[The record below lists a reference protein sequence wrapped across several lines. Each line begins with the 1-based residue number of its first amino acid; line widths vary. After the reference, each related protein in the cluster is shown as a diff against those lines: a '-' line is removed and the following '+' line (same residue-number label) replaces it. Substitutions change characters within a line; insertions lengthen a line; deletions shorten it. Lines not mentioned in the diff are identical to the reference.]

1 MAVETIKTQ
10 NNPSVHFDINM
21 ISIQVRQWI
30 RKTMKYR
37 NSNNKLMKIINQKF
51 FHKLSSIFFFFF
63 VSVMATE
70 VFFYDLTKEVTSTS
84 GLLLSKS
91 DLFVWLCGCVRVC
104 GVHPLHPQCPQEVA
118 VESVDQ
124 IGHAERDSMGHF
136 FGHSIV
142 PCASGLGQLLMSLD
156 EHPFA
161 NSIHFFYLYTFYK
174 KKCL

>member
-37 NSNNKLMKIINQKF
+37 NSNNKLLKIINQKF
-51 FHKLSSIFFFFF
+51 FHKLSSIFFFF

-70 VFFYDLTKEVTSTS
+70 VFYDLTKEVASTS

-104 GVHPLHPQCPQEVA
+104 GVHPLHPQRPQEVA

-124 IGHAERDSMGHF
+124 LGHAERDSMGHF
-136 FGHSIV
+136 FR
-142 PCASGLGQLLMSLD
+142 SLD
-156 EHPFA
+156 CSLCIWVGSTSYVAWWAPIRQF
-161 NSIHFFYLYTFYK
+161 NSFFLFIYLLQ